1 MAFRWKYS
9 LRQLSGDTLGGAIA
23 ALIAL
28 PYGLAMASLMGLPPV
43 LGLFTSLL
51 TAPITALL
59 GRNPV
64 LIGGTASATVPFI
77 ALAVQGQGIGGAA
90 KVCLAASVFMM
101 AFCVMRLG
109 RHITKVPQS
118 VVSGFSCGIGG
129 LMIISQLRTMT
140 GIASPVDVT
149 SSNSMLQLWQVLSRW
164 DQARWYPML
173 LACVVIAV
181 SFLVARWSQK
191 APAPLIG
198 VIAACLIYGF
208 APGEKE
214 VGALPLSLPPFAG
227 FTWMP
232 SDVYTVLPSAL
243 ALAFV
248 SSVNLL
254 ITSRV
259 VEHFRGR
266 HRPLKPVDADTEL
279 GAYGIANVCA
289 AMFGAPLS
297 VGIPARSLASIRCGG
312 TTRMSNITHAI
323 FIYGFVALGAGLV
336 SRIPMAALAG
346 VTIYIGICLL
356 DWSAWHRFSRMRK
369 SDTTAFVVTACS
381 VLLVNSMAA
390 VALGCAVYALR
401 RFYQTQVLDV
411 VDRTVALEEQ
421 MQERASQLTQTR
433 AQSETAGESL
443 PHRAAPASPTFA
455 RSEPQGQAL

>member
-1 MAFRWKYS
+1 MKLRLNYS
-9 LRQLSGDTLGGAIA
+9 LRQLSGDLSGGAIA

-90 KVCLAASVFMM
+90 KVCIAASVFMM

-109 RHITKVPQS
+109 RHITRVPNS

-129 LMIISQLRTMT
+129 LMIISQLRTIT

-149 SSNSMLQLWQVLSRW
+149 SSNSVLQLVQVLSRW

-173 LACVVIAV
+173 LAGVVIFVAI
-181 SFLVARWSQK
+181 LVARLSPRI
-191 APAPLIG
+191 PAPLVG
-198 VIAACLIYGF
+198 VLAACLIYQF
-208 APGEKE
+208 APGERE
-214 VGALPLSLPPFAG
+214 VGALPLTLPPFAG
-227 FTWMP
+227 FTWLP
-232 SDVYTVLPSAL
+232 SDVYTVVPSAL
-243 ALAFV
+243 ALAFI
-248 SSVNLL
+248 SSVNIL

-266 HRPLKPVDADTEL
+266 HRPLKPHDADTEL
-279 GAYGIANVCA
+279 GAYGIANLCA
-289 AMFGAPLS
+289 GMFAAPMS

-312 TTRMSNITHAI
+312 QTRVSNIVHAV
-323 FIYGFVALGAGLV
+323 FIYAFVALGADFV
-336 SRIPMAALAG
+336 SHIPMAALAG
-346 VTIYIGICLL
+346 VTAYIGLLLL
-356 DWSAWHRFSRMRK
+356 DWSAWRRLAKMRK
-369 SDTTAFVVTACS
+369 ADVTAFVVTAVS
-381 VLLVNSMAA
+381 VLLVNSIIA
-390 VALGCAVYALR
+390 VALGCAVYAIR

-411 VDRTVALEEQ
+411 VERTAQIEEA
-421 MQERASQLTQTR
+421 MRERAM
-433 AQSETAGESL
+433 
-443 PHRAAPASPTFA
+443 A
-455 RSEPQGQAL
+455 RGDMLAL

>member
-1 MAFRWKYS
+1 MKLRVNYS
-9 LRQLSGDTLGGAIA
+9 LKQFSGDMFGGAIA

-90 KVCLAASVFMM
+90 KVCIAASVFMM

-109 RHITKVPQS
+109 RHITKVPHS

-149 SSNSMLQLWQVLSRW
+149 SSNSMLQLWQVLSRY

-173 LACVVIAV
+173 LAGIVIAV
-181 SFLVARWSQK
+181 SIYVARLSPK
-191 APAPLIG
+191 FPAPLMG
-198 VIAACLIYGF
+198 VLAACLIYRF

-214 VGALPLSLPPFAG
+214 VGALPLTLPPFAG
-227 FTWMP
+227 FTWLP

-243 ALAFV
+243 ALAFI
-248 SSVNLL
+248 SSVNIL

-266 HRPLKPVDADTEL
+266 HRPLKPHDADTEL
-279 GAYGIANVCA
+279 GAYGIANLCA
-289 AMFGAPLS
+289 GMFAAPLS

-312 TTRMSNITHAI
+312 HTRVSNLVHAV
-323 FIYGFVALGAGLV
+323 FLYAFVALGAGFV
-336 SRIPMAALAG
+336 AHIPMAALAG
-346 VTIYIGICLL
+346 VTAYIGLLLL
-356 DWSAWHRFSRMRK
+356 DWCAWRRLGKMRK
-369 SDTTAFVVTACS
+369 ADATAFVVTAVS
-381 VLLVNSMAA
+381 VLVVNSIIA
-390 VALGCAVYALR
+390 VALGCAIYAFR

-411 VDRTVALEEQ
+411 VERTAAMEEALIEQ
-421 MQERASQLTQTR
+421 RV
-433 AQSETAGESL
+433 L
-443 PHRAAPASPTFA
+443 PR
-455 RSEPQGQAL
+455 GDMLAL